1 MRGYFGLGQLSAAE
15 KSDILDQH
23 KSLYNGYQTMQPQVS
38 NTQPLY
44 TYDFAGDKDGLVVN
58 NKGEVKKYTN
68 MGINEQVE
76 EKEMCEQCGGTMRED
91 VCEQCGSGDMEEG
104 VGKLD
109 DIYDEEDLNPSAG
122 FDYIEG
128 PSNSI
133 DTFEKMHHMKKIKS
147 EGEYEDPDNEDDG
160 FEDLEVGDQ
169 IDEDE
174 TDGKPYEM
182 GKRGM
187 KASRA
192 RASFIPSPQENEIL
206 NNLFG
211 QYGEDI
217 PPIVIRYLRKLPRKT
232 LLNRLVR
239 VGLIDKDL
247 LKGSETI
254 EEQGGNAP
262 DMDVSGM
269 DSAYDFV
276 SDGPMDGGDV
286 YPTEGEMEEQSPE
299 DMIRYKRRG
308 ITYNNMLSFIDYEK
322 TQWDMCNDFSDEFEY
337 ADNIISSAIDNFFAE
352 TGQDSE
358 NDDLFDELHDIC
370 KDWFGSDLLS
380 DYYDECG
387 GREEE
392 EEEDFMFMESAFAD
406 EIDEVD
412 VSGSQG
418 IYGEMDPPYDFDSE
432 GPGKAGPY
440 QRTSYNEEEMPEGD
454 VPPVVDFEDEEEF
467 EIDEDLQESFY
478 NQKNKIIGMMSRMK
492 IIK

>member
-1 MRGYFGLGQLSAAE
+1 
-15 KSDILDQH
+15 
-23 KSLYNGYQTMQPQVS
+23 
-38 NTQPLY
+38 
-44 TYDFAGDKDGLVVN
+44 
-58 NKGEVKKYTN
+58 
-68 MGINEQVE
+68 
-76 EKEMCEQCGGTMRED
+76 
-91 VCEQCGSGDMEEG
+91 
-104 VGKLD
+104 LD

-128 PSNSI
+128 SSNST

-160 FEDLEVGDQ
+160 FEDIQAGEEM
-169 IDEDE
+169 DEDE
-174 TDGKPYEM
+174 TDDKPYEK

-192 RASFIPSPQENEIL
+192 RASFTPTPQENEIL

-247 LKGSETI
+247 LQGKETI
-254 EEQGGNAP
+254 DEQGYTGGGNAP
-262 DMDVSGM
+262 DMDLSNIKP
-269 DSAYDFV
+269 AYDFV
-276 SDGPMDGGDV
+276 SDGPMAGGDV
-286 YPTEGEMEEQSPE
+286 YPTEGEMEEQEMSPE
-299 DMIRYKRRG
+299 DKMKYKRRG
-308 ITYNNMLSFIDYEK
+308 ITYDNLLSFIDYEK
-322 TQWDMCNDFSDEFEY
+322 TQWDMCHDFSDEFEY

-352 TGQDSE
+352 TGQDYE

-370 KDWFGSDLLS
+370 KDWFGEDLIS
-380 DYYDECG
+380 GYYEECEG
-387 GREEE
+387 HEEE
-392 EEEDFMFMESAFAD
+392 EDEEDFMFMESAFAD

-440 QRTSYNEEEMPEGD
+440 QRSSYNEEE
-454 VPPVVDFEDEEEF
+454 VEDEEEF
-467 EIDEDLQESFY
+467 EIDEDLQESFH
-478 NQKNKIIGMMSRMK
+478 NQKNKITEMMSRMK

>member
-1 MRGYFGLGQLSAAE
+1 MRGYFGLGQLSATE
-15 KSDILDQH
+15 KQNILDQH

-44 TYDFAGDKDGLVVN
+44 TYDFAGDKDGMVVN

-76 EKEMCEQCGGTMRED
+76 SKEMCEQCGGRMTEGI
-91 VCEQCGSGDMEEG
+91 CEQCAGGEMEEG

-109 DIYDEEDLNPSAG
+109 DIYNVKDLGDND
-122 FDYIEG
+122 FDYVEG
-128 PSNSI
+128 GGN
-133 DTFEKMHHMKKIKS
+133 DYGTFEKMHHMKKIKS

-160 FEDLEVGDQ
+160 FEDIQAGEEM
-169 IDEDE
+169 DEDI

-192 RASFIPSPQENEIL
+192 RASFIPTPQENEIL

-211 QYGEDI
+211 QYGDDI

-247 LKGSETI
+247 LQGKETI
-254 EEQGGNAP
+254 DEQGYTGGGNAP
-262 DMDVSGM
+262 DMDLSNIKP
-269 DSAYDFV
+269 AYDFV
-276 SDGPMDGGDV
+276 SDGPMAGGDV
-286 YPTEGEMEEQSPE
+286 YPTEGEMEEQAPE
-299 DMIRYKRRG
+299 DNVRYRRRG
-308 ITYNNMLSFIDYEK
+308 VTLDNMATFIDYEK
-322 TQWDMCNDFSDEFEY
+322 TQWDACHDFSDEFEY

-352 TGQDSE
+352 TGQDPE
-358 NDDLFDELHDIC
+358 KDDLFDELHDIC
-370 KDWFGSDLLS
+370 KDWFGEELLS
-380 DYYDECG
+380 SYYEECG
-387 GREEE
+387 GQEEE

-440 QRTSYNEEEMPEGD
+440 QRSSYNEEEIDEME
-454 VPPVVDFEDEEEF
+454 VEDEEEF

-478 NQKNKIIGMMSRMK
+478 NQKNKINEMMSRMK